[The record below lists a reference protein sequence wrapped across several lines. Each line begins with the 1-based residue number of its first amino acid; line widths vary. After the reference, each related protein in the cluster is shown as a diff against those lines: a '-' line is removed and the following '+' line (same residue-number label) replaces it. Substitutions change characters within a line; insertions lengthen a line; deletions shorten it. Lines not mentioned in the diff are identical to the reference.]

1 MGSGANPKGDWWCK
15 GEGCTR
21 CRRKRRCLSVKRAKI
36 LSARRPTCGTTRRCV
51 VVVKQVSS
59 QEKCVC
65 VWPRVR
71 QVVHRKTQ
79 KEMCKGPG
87 QRGRGGEK
95 AKGIQGGNKGVRVR
109 STNGKN
115 KLLEA

>member
-1 MGSGANPKGDWWCK
+1 MVQ
-15 GEGCTR
+15 
-21 CRRKRRCLSVKRAKI
+21 RRRMHE
-36 LSARRPTCGTTRRCV
+36 
-51 VVVKQVSS
+51 VSTKKKVFECEACQNTFS
-59 QEKCVC
+59 QEANLWNHKKVCGGGEASEQSRKMCVC